1 MNLRHTAFEPYLY
14 PVSLAAVSVIAVL
27 SIIDLGVDIGEGAPL
42 GHVVAESAVILAA
55 LTGALT
61 LIRHLTRRVGRA
73 RGAAETLAQRL
84 AASDRDRL
92 RWRRAAQDLLQGL
105 GVVMEQQF
113 ETWHLTAVEKE
124 VALFLPQGL
133 SHKEIAAL
141 RGISEAT
148 ARQQAR
154 SVYRKA
160 GLSGRRD
167 LAAFFLEDIALPLQ
181 SSAPARGKMATR
193 AAGIADDDRI
203 AG

>member
-14 PVSLAAVSVIAVL
+14 PVSLAAVSIIAVL
-27 SIIDLGVDIGEGAPL
+27 SIIDLGVDIGEGASL
-42 GHVVAESAVILAA
+42 ARVVAESAVIVAA
-55 LTGALT
+55 LTGTVMLV
-61 LIRHLTRRVGRA
+61 RHLICRVGRA

-92 RWRRAAQDLLQGL
+92 RWRRAAQGLLQGL
-105 GVVMEQQF
+105 GVIIEQQF
-113 ETWHLTAVEKE
+113 ETWHLTPAEKE
-124 VALFLPQGL
+124 IALFLLKGL
-133 SHKEIAAL
+133 SHKEIAKI

-160 GLSGRRD
+160 GLCGRRD
-167 LAAFFLEDIALPLQ
+167 LAAFFLEDIALPWQ
-181 SSAPARGKMATR
+181 STTPAHRTMTGR
-193 AAGIADDDRI
+193 PAGIGEDDRI

>member
-73 RGAAETLAQRL
+73 WGAAETLAQRL

-92 RWRRAAQDLLQGL
+92 RWRRATQDLLQGL

-124 VALFLPQGL
+124 VALFLLKGL
-133 SHKEIAAL
+133 SHKEIAKL

-181 SSAPARGKMATR
+181 SSAPARGKMSTR